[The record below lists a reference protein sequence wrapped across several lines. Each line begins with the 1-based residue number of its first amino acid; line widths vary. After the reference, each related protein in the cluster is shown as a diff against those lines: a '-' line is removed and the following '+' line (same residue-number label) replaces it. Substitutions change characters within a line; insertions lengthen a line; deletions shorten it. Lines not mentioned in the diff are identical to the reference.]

1 MRKIIYHTVL
11 STLTIL
17 AVTGC
22 QPQKTW
28 HQMEGVTWNTTYHII
43 YHSNR
48 DLSDS
53 VRQVMHDIETS
64 LSPFDPN
71 SNLSAI
77 NANLTASADSIVAAV
92 FTESQRIARLS
103 GGLFDPTVAPL
114 VNLWGFGYRNTAK
127 DNIPT
132 ASQIDSALQLVG
144 INECHI
150 SADRTITKK
159 HPGTEFNFSS
169 ITKGYGCDAIGRMFQ
184 RNDCDSYMIEIG
196 GEIVMNGHNPH
207 NRDWRIMIDTP
218 VDNDSTISHAP
229 MSIINIT
236 GCGVATSGNYRN
248 FRQTTIGKTSHT
260 IDPKTGQPIT
270 LEGRDS
276 MIVSA
281 TVIAPTAMTA
291 DAMATACMVMS
302 PSVALN
308 MVDSEPTAS
317 AMLAISIK
325 GDSLLHLV
333 STTNFPP
340 FDVLE

>member
-159 HPGTEFNFSS
+159 ASRHRIQLQLDNQRLP
-169 ITKGYGCDAIGRMFQ
+169 DA
-184 RNDCDSYMIEIG
+184 
-196 GEIVMNGHNPH
+196 
-207 NRDWRIMIDTP
+207 TP
-218 VDNDSTISHAP
+218 
-229 MSIINIT
+229 
-236 GCGVATSGNYRN
+236 
-248 FRQTTIGKTSHT
+248 
-260 IDPKTGQPIT
+260 
-270 LEGRDS
+270 
-276 MIVSA
+276 
-281 TVIAPTAMTA
+281 
-291 DAMATACMVMS
+291 
-302 PSVALN
+302 
-308 MVDSEPTAS
+308 
-317 AMLAISIK
+317 
-325 GDSLLHLV
+325 
-333 STTNFPP
+333 
-340 FDVLE
+340 